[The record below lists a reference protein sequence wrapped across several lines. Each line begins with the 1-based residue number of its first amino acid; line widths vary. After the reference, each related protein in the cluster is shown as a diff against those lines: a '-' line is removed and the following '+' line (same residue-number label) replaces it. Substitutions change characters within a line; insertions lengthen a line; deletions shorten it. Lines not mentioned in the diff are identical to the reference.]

1 MGRRAC
7 MYVFMIMIHREESNF
22 IETTA
27 QIRESK
33 LLD

>member
-1 MGRRAC
+1 MRKRAC
-7 MYVFMIMIHREESNF
+7 VYMIHREESNF
-22 IETTA
+22 TETAA